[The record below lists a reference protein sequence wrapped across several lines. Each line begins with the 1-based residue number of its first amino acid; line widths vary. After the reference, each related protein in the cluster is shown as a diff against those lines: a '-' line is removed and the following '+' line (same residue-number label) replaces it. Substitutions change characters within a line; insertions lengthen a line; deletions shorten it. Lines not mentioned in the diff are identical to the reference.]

1 MMQEE
6 NLSLEINSNK
16 PIKKRVLDDMG
27 DDEDIGDR
35 SFASEDAMNEEES
48 EVSSYETKARK
59 DLIEFLTNK
68 GVDVS
73 RVHDYQIH
81 IQITKK
87 RKSHS
92 GTGNF
97 SVTYTGPDGAILT
110 SKTDVLD
117 SIKKLAKYSNISRDD
132 IYNASKTVYNEINE
146 NLPVEVDGIQ
156 VINFGVINYDNNST
170 FTAVDIFPIGYKAE
184 LRIPPTTA
192 FRGRSN
198 VRPLQVEC
206 EVVERDDLPEFRVTV
221 LNTGQSYW
229 ASSEA
234 SVWKKYDPLSE
245 MDVMPSFFNLQIEL
259 YIEGMTVADCCE
271 LCIHIE
277 IQIFIYM
284 YVSTFMIAYIYI

>member
-1 MMQEE
+1 
-6 NLSLEINSNK
+6 
-16 PIKKRVLDDMG
+16 
-27 DDEDIGDR
+27 
-35 SFASEDAMNEEES
+35 
-48 EVSSYETKARK
+48 
-59 DLIEFLTNK
+59 
-68 GVDVS
+68 
-73 RVHDYQIH
+73 
-81 IQITKK
+81 
-87 RKSHS
+87 
-92 GTGNF
+92 
-97 SVTYTGPDGAILT
+97 VTYTGPDGAILT

-117 SIKKLAKYSNISRDD
+117 SIKKLAKYNNISRDD

-156 VINFGVINYDNNST
+156 VINFGAINYDNNST

-198 VRPLQVEC
+198 VRTLQVEC
-206 EVVERDDLPEFRVTV
+206 EVIERDELPEFRVTV

-259 YIEGMTVADCCE
+259 YIEGIHRADDHE
-271 LCIHIE
+271 EYIHIK
-277 IQIFIYM
+277 INI
-284 YVSTFMIAYIYI
+284 